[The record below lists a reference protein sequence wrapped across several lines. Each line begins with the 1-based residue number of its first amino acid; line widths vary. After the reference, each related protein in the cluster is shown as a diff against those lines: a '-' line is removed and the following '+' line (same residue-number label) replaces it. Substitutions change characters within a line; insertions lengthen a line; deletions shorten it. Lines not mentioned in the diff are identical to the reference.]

1 MVQHHA
7 YGCYIGVTIFLTK
20 QVKQIVQIKQ
30 QGYALFFEGVQVYS

>member
-1 MVQHHA
+1 MLMGV
-7 YGCYIGVTIFLTK
+7 ILSVTIFLTK